1 MKFGTLL
8 KERLS
13 DLPECES
20 LFICYKQLKQTLK
33 GSGVSGYDDSDCDDT
48 STPLALA
55 GSADQASNLNK
66 QVSALRGLENQA
78 SHRKPAESG
87 MDQARAAPDEA
98 GEAACCATDAPVKD
112 ESQKTEGQRV
122 ASGDHA
128 RPGKQ

>member
-8 KERLS
+8 KERLA

-66 QVSALRGLENQA
+66 QVSALPGLGTHTLYRE
-78 SHRKPAESG
+78 
-87 MDQARAAPDEA
+87 RAKFV
-98 GEAACCATDAPVKD
+98 GT
-112 ESQKTEGQRV
+112 
-122 ASGDHA
+122 
-128 RPGKQ
+128 